1 MVVLV
6 GALIAN
12 VLLFFSVLLGF
23 LCGALFFSQAPLGF
37 LFCRS
42 MAGMKQTMRAVDEA
56 EAAAGKVSFD
66 FWVSRVTPKDL
77 EDYAKY
83 RWFLKGL
90 PGIVTERLFL
100 DLGMTRLL
108 SLSSFL
114 CWFKVPAPPACHR
127 GLEEI

>member
-1 MVVLV
+1 
-6 GALIAN
+6 
-12 VLLFFSVLLGF
+12 
-23 LCGALFFSQAPLGF
+23 
-37 LFCRS
+37 
-42 MAGMKQTMRAVDEA
+42 MRVVDEA

-90 PGIVTERLFL
+90 PGIVMERLFL